1 MSIKGKSK
9 FNYEDHSETGGL
21 AAFDKAVEALESKL
35 KEGTEYT
42 LYLCDHKK
50 NRSLAA
56 NRYYWGVVIKE
67 LQKHTGIDTEDLHEF
82 LKFQFNKKKVD
93 ITGDTAEIGAST
105 KNLTTEEF
113 IKYIEKVRIWA
124 LEKLDGLYIPLPQEV
139 SDPAFQDLYIE
150 AMHMKV

>member
-1 MSIKGKSK
+1 MSIKGKHK
-9 FNYEDHSETGGL
+9 FTVGDIETDEGL
-21 AAFDKAVEALESKL
+21 ESFDKALDVLEEKL
-35 KEGTEYT
+35 KSDTEYT

-67 LQKHTGIDTEDLHEF
+67 LQKHTGIDTEDLHEV
-82 LKFQFNKKKVD
+82 LKFRFNKKKVD
-93 ITGDTAEIGAST
+93 ITGDTTEIGAST
-105 KNLTTEEF
+105 KGLTSEEF
-113 IKYIEKVRIWA
+113 IKYIEKVRMWA
-124 LEKLDGLYIPLPQEV
+124 MEKLDGLYIPLPQEV